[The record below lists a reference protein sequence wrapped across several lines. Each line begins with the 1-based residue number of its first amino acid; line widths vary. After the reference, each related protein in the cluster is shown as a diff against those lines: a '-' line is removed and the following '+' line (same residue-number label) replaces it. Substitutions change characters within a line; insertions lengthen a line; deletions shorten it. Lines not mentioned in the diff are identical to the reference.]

1 MHGGVDG
8 GAFGSGAGV
17 GVFVANVGQVEAAAG
32 QGLDEALD
40 CGLFF
45 GALHVFGDAGAAGEV
60 AGDEGFGGQAAYTQ
74 RLGEAVLAHAVNQ
87 AAKLMVLVE
96 LDCEGRKP
104 GNRNGLQG
112 VNRRRALGA
121 VKTCN
126 AAGCPRPRFSH
137 SRADFEQVPRGPPAP

>member
-1 MHGGVDG
+1 MPCMGGVDG
-8 GAFGSGAGV
+8 GAFGSGAGG
-17 GVFVANVGQVEAAAG
+17 GVFVADVGQVEAAAG
-32 QGLDEALD
+32 RVLDEALG

-45 GALHVFGDAGAAGEV
+45 GALHVFGDAGVE
-60 AGDEGFGGQAAYTQ
+60 GDEGFGGQAAYTQ

-96 LDCEGRKP
+96 LDCEGRKF

-112 VNRRRALGA
+112 ANRRRALGA
-121 VKTCN
+121 AKTCN
-126 AAGCPRPRFSH
+126 AAGSPKPCFSH